1 MNGRDLL
8 KIGERTNNLQR
19 LFNTREG
26 FSKKDDSIPDR
37 VKQRPLFGA
46 YQDEDR
52 CIVKDYEGMLQEY
65 YHARGWDLETG
76 KPKPKKLD
84 ELGIVY

>member
-1 MNGRDLL
+1 
-8 KIGERTNNLQR
+8 LQR

-37 VKQRPLFGA
+37 AKQCPLFGA

-76 KPKPKKLD
+76 KPKPEKLD
-84 ELGIVY
+84 KLGIVY